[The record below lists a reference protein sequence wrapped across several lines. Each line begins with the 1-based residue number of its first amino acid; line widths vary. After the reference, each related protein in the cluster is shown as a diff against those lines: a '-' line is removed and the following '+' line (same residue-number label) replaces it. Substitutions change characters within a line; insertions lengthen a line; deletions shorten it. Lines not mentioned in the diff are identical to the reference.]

1 MLLDIFPD
9 YDISSFKPAFVTPY
23 FLAIVLYDPP
33 RERVSESIMNFES
46 LNLHKSILKSLAK
59 KGYTEPTPIQEQ
71 TIPVVLAGRDVV
83 GCAQTG
89 TGKTAAFAL
98 PTIHRILELL
108 SNPSTGAEKR
118 RQRSGRRV
126 IRCLILT
133 PTRELA
139 GQIAENLDTYSE
151 FTNLRNTVVYGGVKQ
166 YSQVKALKHG
176 VDILVATPGRLIDLG
191 QQGYVDLTKIDVL
204 ILDEADQM
212 LDMGFIPDLTRIVAK
227 CNDTRQTLMFSATMA
242 PEIRRLSK
250 QWLNDPEE
258 IQVAA
263 DAATP
268 ELVDQS
274 LFFVDQQDKQHVLTE
289 LLRSIDGEKTLVFTR
304 TKRGADKVTKRL
316 SRDGIKAMAIHGD
329 KSQSQRRAA
338 MERFKS
344 KRPPVLIATDL
355 ASRGL
360 DFSDISHVI
369 NYELPQ
375 TPEVYVHRIGRTAR
389 AGRAG
394 VAISFC
400 SGDERKQLRLI
411 ERLMRVSVPVKPISE
426 ISEAL
431 VGVVKEL
438 PKEESPTPRRK
449 RNGHAGRRR
458 WHARNNSGQS
468 KSNGGNRRKSKQQ

>member
-1 MLLDIFPD
+1 
-9 YDISSFKPAFVTPY
+9 
-23 FLAIVLYDPP
+23 
-33 RERVSESIMNFES
+33 MNFES

-59 KGYTEPTPIQEQ
+59 KGYKEPTPIQEQ
-71 TIPVVLAGRDVV
+71 TIPLVLAGRDVV

-98 PTIHRILELL
+98 PTIHRILELIG
-108 SNPSTGAEKR
+108 NPTTGAEKR

-126 IRCLILT
+126 IRCLILS

-139 GQIAENLDTYSE
+139 GQISDNLDTYSE
-151 FTNLRNTVVYGGVKQ
+151 FTTLRNTVVYGGVKQ
-166 YSQVKALKHG
+166 YSQVKALKRG

-227 CNDTRQTLMFSATMA
+227 CNDNRQTLMFSATMA

-250 QWLNDPEE
+250 QWLNNPEE
-258 IQVAA
+258 IQVAP

-268 ELVDQS
+268 DLVEQS
-274 LFFVDQQDKQHVLTE
+274 LFFVDRQDKQQVLTE
-289 LLRSIDGEKTLVFTR
+289 LLRGIQGEKTLVFTR

-394 VAISFC
+394 IAISFC
-400 SGDERKQLRLI
+400 AGDERKQLRLI
-411 ERLMRVSVPVKPISE
+411 ERLMRESVPVKPISM

-438 PKEESPTPRRK
+438 PEEEAPTPSRK
-449 RNGHAGRRR
+449 RRSSHPGRRR
-458 WHARNNSGQS
+458 WHARNNSGKS

>member
-1 MLLDIFPD
+1 
-9 YDISSFKPAFVTPY
+9 
-23 FLAIVLYDPP
+23 
-33 RERVSESIMNFES
+33 
-46 LNLHKSILKSLAK
+46 
-59 KGYTEPTPIQEQ
+59 
-71 TIPVVLAGRDVV
+71 
-83 GCAQTG
+83 
-89 TGKTAAFAL
+89 
-98 PTIHRILELL
+98 
-108 SNPSTGAEKR
+108 
-118 RQRSGRRV
+118 
-126 IRCLILT
+126 
-133 PTRELA
+133 
-139 GQIAENLDTYSE
+139 
-151 FTNLRNTVVYGGVKQ
+151 
-166 YSQVKALKHG
+166 
-176 VDILVATPGRLIDLG
+176 
-191 QQGYVDLTKIDVL
+191 
-204 ILDEADQM
+204 
-212 LDMGFIPDLTRIVAK
+212 
-227 CNDTRQTLMFSATMA
+227 MFSATMA